1 MLLSKNLIDS
11 VLPSNLKQLLDEGG
25 AGKSLECLHIL
36 FSILSCVNQVLCLS
50 RKLEHCRREFTAE
63 FESV

>member
-25 AGKSLECLHIL
+25 AGKVLISYIYLT
-36 FSILSCVNQVLCLS
+36 CVKRGLMFI
-50 RKLEHCRREFTAE
+50 RKLEHCRWESTAK
-63 FESV
+63 FESI